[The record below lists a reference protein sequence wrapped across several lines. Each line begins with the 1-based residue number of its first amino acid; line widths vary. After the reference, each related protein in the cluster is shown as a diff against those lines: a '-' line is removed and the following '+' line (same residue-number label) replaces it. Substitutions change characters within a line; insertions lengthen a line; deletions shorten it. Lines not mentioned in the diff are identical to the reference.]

1 MTDTSR
7 LREVFV
13 AGIGMTDFRVHAE
26 LESYDLGSEAVLDSL
41 SDAEMEWK
49 DVESA
54 YCGSVYQGTAS
65 GHQAIKEVAQSGIPI
80 VNVENACSSG
90 SSAFRLAYLLVGAGI
105 HDVVLVLG
113 MEKMPRGPIPSTAF
127 RPWELTSGFNLQVAN
142 YALATVEYM
151 NQTGVSEEDLAR
163 VTVKNRRHGIL
174 NPKARFQKEV
184 TIDEVMNSRPVAL
197 PLRLFHCCPLADGA
211 AAAVLCCK
219 EKLNNR
225 DRAVTVAA
233 SSLTSGVYGEG
244 LTAGAVGSLKFPH
257 KEGIT
262 ELSARQ
268 AFEAAGLGRADV
280 DVVQAYDTTVPSEL
294 WGLEKLGFCRKGDA
308 ARQLKEG
315 RFDLGG
321 ALPVNTDGGL
331 MSRGHP
337 LGATGLAQIVELVTQ
352 LRGEAGVRQVKGAQ
366 VGLAHA
372 MGAGPNSSVTILK
385 R

>member
-184 TIDEVMNSRPVAL
+184 TIEEVMNSRPVAL

-268 AFEAAGLGRADV
+268 AFEAAGFGRPDV

>member
-26 LESYDLGSEAVLDSL
+26 FESYDLGSEAVLDSL

-65 GHQAIKEVAQSGIPI
+65 GHQAIKEVVQSGIPI

-225 DRAVTVAA
+225 
-233 SSLTSGVYGEG
+233 
-244 LTAGAVGSLKFPH
+244 
-257 KEGIT
+257 
-262 ELSARQ
+262 
-268 AFEAAGLGRADV
+268 
-280 DVVQAYDTTVPSEL
+280 
-294 WGLEKLGFCRKGDA
+294 
-308 ARQLKEG
+308 
-315 RFDLGG
+315 
-321 ALPVNTDGGL
+321 
-331 MSRGHP
+331 
-337 LGATGLAQIVELVTQ
+337 
-352 LRGEAGVRQVKGAQ
+352 
-366 VGLAHA
+366 
-372 MGAGPNSSVTILK
+372 
-385 R
+385 